1 MPQPPLDLKLEVAV
15 DSLESA
21 FTAAQA
27 GADRLELCAGL
38 FEGGTTPSAGF
49 LALAREHLNLDLF
62 VIVRPRGGDFVY
74 SAEEIRLMR
83 HDIQVAKQLGAN
95 GIVAG
100 VLTPD
105 GQVDADRTAE
115 LLAEAAPLPFT
126 FHRAFDWVADPLAA
140 LDTLIGLGCHRV
152 LSSGQQRTAYEGRP
166 LLRQMVGRA
175 AGRLIVM
182 PGGGVNERLV
192 GKLWRDTGATEF
204 HLSARTQRPSAMRYY
219 NPQARMGGGG
229 VPLPE
234 HTRFVADGPRI
245 AEVKQILRDRGGLNP
260 F

>member
-1 MPQPPLDLKLEVAV
+1 MLAPPVDLKLEVAV

-49 LALAREHLNLDLF
+49 LAVARAHLDLDLF

-83 HDIQVAKQLGAN
+83 HDIQVAKQMGAN

-100 VLTPD
+100 VLTAD
-105 GQVDADRTAE
+105 GQVDTARTAE
-115 LLAEAAPLPFT
+115 LVAEAAPLPFT
-126 FHRAFDWVADPLAA
+126 FHRAFDWVVDPLAE
-140 LDTLIGLGCHRV
+140 LESLIALGCHRV

-166 LLRQMVGRA
+166 LLKQMVELA

-204 HLSARTQRPSAMRYY
+204 HLSARMQRPSAMRHH
-219 NPQARMGGGG
+219 NPQALMGGGC
-229 VPLPE
+229 VPMPE
-234 HTRFVADGPRI
+234 HTRFVADGQRI
-245 AEVKQILRDRGGLNP
+245 AEVKQILRDRGGV
-260 F
+260 